1 MQFWLNLALKWK
13 LLILGC
19 LGVVVVGAG
28 SLIFSAY
35 ANDQAAED
43 IDGIL
48 TESIRSGIADSL
60 KEKTE
65 VAYAA
70 IKHAYDNRGNRPVE
84 EVQKEAKE
92 TVKKLRYGKNN
103 AEYFWIHSYDPNNIE
118 KVVMLAHPVSTQLEG
133 TEVNNFID
141 KTRYENFFY
150 KGKIIAKNSPAAEEI
165 KPTNLFIDMNKLIKA
180 QNGEGLLGYYWAKPG
195 AAADTGYSK
204 LSYVK
209 LFEPWGWVVGTGA
222 YDDEVEAIA
231 HKSIAKVSQS
241 FHTNEKFMTY
251 SVLIILFVVCLF
263 AWTVAMGLTRPIAS
277 CTGLLDSF
285 AKLGDV
291 AINVPEADLKRADEI
306 GRLAQSIDMLLQQ
319 QRQQVANAEEL
330 AGGNWG
336 IDVSVRS
343 ERDALGIANQ
353 AMVEQVHSALYQ
365 VKMAS
370 NEVDAGAGQISDA
383 SQSLSQGATESAASL
398 EEISSSVTEIGSQ
411 TKTNAENA
419 SQANILAT
427 QTKKSAEAGNEKML
441 EMMSAMAG
449 IQESS
454 KQIARIIKV
463 IDDIAFQTNLLA
475 LNAAVEAARAGRH
488 GKGFAVVAEEVRNLA
503 SRSAKAAKETSDMI
517 ESSIGKVDNGTEIA
531 RATEKAFQEIL
542 GSSVKVADLVG
553 EIATASSEQAQSIHE
568 IGQGLDQIDQ
578 VTQQNTANAEETA
591 AAAEE
596 LSSQARELA
605 SLLEKFK
612 LRDSHNVIRQ
622 EKSHSPVLK
631 KVVNKAEQSGKIKKP
646 VQEEKKSDGNSK
658 IKDNLKAGQKPAEV
672 IALDE
677 SEFGKY

>member
-19 LGVVVVGAG
+19 FGVVVVGAG
-28 SLIFSAY
+28 ALIFSAY
-35 ANDQAAED
+35 ANDQAANE
-43 IDGIL
+43 IDKIL
-48 TESIRSGIADSL
+48 TDSIRSGIADSL

-65 VAYAA
+65 IAYAA
-70 IKHAYDNRGNRPVE
+70 IKHAYDNRGNRPLA
-84 EVQKEAKE
+84 EVQKEAQDAI
-92 TVKKLRYGKNN
+92 KKLRYGRNN
-103 AEYFWIHSYDPNNIE
+103 AEYFWIHSYDANNVE

-141 KTRYENFFY
+141 KARYENFFY
-150 KGKIIAKNSPAAEEI
+150 KGKIIPKNSPVADEI
-165 KPTNLFIDMNKLIKA
+165 KPTNLFIDMNKLVKA
-180 QNGEGLLGYYWAKPG
+180 QSGEGLIGYYWAKPG

-231 HKSIAKVSQS
+231 HKSIERVSQS
-241 FHTNEKFMTY
+241 FHNNERFMTY
-251 SVLIILFVVCLF
+251 SVLVILLVVCLF
-263 AWTVAMGLTRPIAS
+263 AWTVAMGLTRPITS
-277 CTGLLDSF
+277 CTSLLDIF

-291 AINVPEADLKRADEI
+291 TINVPAADLNRTDEI
-306 GRLAQSIDMLLQQ
+306 GQLAQSIDILLQQ
-319 QRQQVANAEEL
+319 QRQQVNNAEEL
-330 AGGNWG
+330 AAGNWG
-336 IDVSVRS
+336 INIAVRS
-343 ERDALGIANQ
+343 EKDALGIANQ

-398 EEISSSVTEIGSQ
+398 EEVSSSVTEIGSQ
-411 TKTNAENA
+411 TKANAENA

-427 QTKKSAEAGNEKML
+427 QTRKSAEMGNEKMV
-441 EMMSAMAG
+441 EMMSAMTG
-449 IQESS
+449 IQDSS

-503 SRSAKAAKETSDMI
+503 SRSSKAAKETSDMI
-517 ESSIGKVDNGTEIA
+517 ENSIGKVDCGTEIA

-605 SLLEKFK
+605 SLLEKFR
-612 LRDSHNVIRQ
+612 LRDSHHLVRNERT
-622 EKSHSPVLK
+622 HAPALK
-631 KVVNKAEQSGKIKKP
+631 KVVNKADQSGKIKKP
-646 VQEEKKSDGNSK
+646 ADEDSK
-658 IKDNLKAGQKPAEV
+658 NNGKVKGSLNAGPKPAAI

>member
-28 SLIFSAY
+28 ALLFSAY
-35 ANDQAAED
+35 ANDKAAEE
-43 IDGIL
+43 IDKIM
-48 TESIRSGIADSL
+48 TDSIRSGIADSL

-70 IKHAYDNRGNRPVE
+70 IKHAYDNRGSRTVE
-84 EVQKEAKE
+84 EVQKEAKD
-92 TVKKLRYGKNN
+92 TIKKLRYGKNN
-103 AEYFWIHSYDPNNIE
+103 AEYFWIHSYDPANVE

-141 KTRYENFFY
+141 KARYENFFY
-150 KGKIIAKNSPAAEEI
+150 KGKIIPKGSPLAEEI
-165 KPTNLFIDMNKLIKA
+165 KPTNLFIDMNKLVKA
-180 QNGEGLLGYYWAKPG
+180 NNGEGLIGYYWAKPG

-231 HKSIAKVSQS
+231 HKSIERVSQS
-241 FHTNEKFMTY
+241 FHANERFMTV
-251 SVLIILFVVCLF
+251 SVLLVLLIVCLF

-277 CTGLLDSF
+277 STSLLESF

-291 AINVPEADLKRADEI
+291 TINVPAADLKRADEI
-306 GRLAQSIDMLLQQ
+306 GLLAGSIDLLLQQ
-319 QRQQVANAEEL
+319 QRQQVTNAEEL
-330 AGGNWG
+330 AAGNWG
-336 IDVSVRS
+336 INIAIRS
-343 ERDALGIANQ
+343 EKDALGIANQ

-411 TKTNAENA
+411 TKANAENA

-427 QTKKSAEAGNEKML
+427 QTRKSAEVGNEKMV
-441 EMMSAMAG
+441 EMMSAMTG

-605 SLLEKFK
+605 SLLEKFR
-612 LRDSHNVIRQ
+612 LRDSHHVIRH
-622 EKSHSPVLK
+622 ERTDAPGLK
-631 KVVNKAEQSGKIKKP
+631 KVVNKADQSGKIKKP
-646 VQEEKKSDGNSK
+646 ATEENKNSGK
-658 IKDNLKAGQKPAEV
+658 GKGNLKAGPKPAEV

>member
-13 LLILGC
+13 LLVLGC
-19 LGVVVVGAG
+19 LGVIIVGTG

-35 ANDQAAED
+35 ANDQAAEE
-43 IDGIL
+43 IDKIL
-48 TESIRSGIADSL
+48 TDSIRSGIADSL

-70 IKHAYDNRGNRPVE
+70 IKHAYDNSGNRPIE

-92 TVKKLRYGKNN
+92 AIKKLRYGKNN
-103 AEYFWIHSYDPNNIE
+103 AEYFWIHSYDPNNVE

-133 TEVNNFID
+133 TEVNNFVD

-150 KGKIIAKNSPAAEEI
+150 KGKIIPKSSSLADEI
-165 KPTNLFIDMNKLIKA
+165 KPTNLFVDMNKLIKA

-195 AAADTGYSK
+195 AATDTGYSK

-231 HKSIAKVSQS
+231 HKSITKVADS
-241 FHTNEKFMTY
+241 FHTNERFMMA
-251 SVLIILFVVCLF
+251 SVVIILLIVCLF
-263 AWTVAMGLTRPIAS
+263 AWSVAMGLTRPIAS
-277 CTGLLDSF
+277 CTNLLDSF

-291 AINVPEADLKRADEI
+291 TINVPAADLKRADEI
-306 GRLAQSIDMLLQQ
+306 GLLSQSIDMLLQQ
-319 QRQQVANAEEL
+319 QRQQAANAEEL

-336 IDVSVRS
+336 ITVTPKS
-343 ERDALGIANQ
+343 EKDALGLANQ
-353 AMVEQVHSALYQ
+353 AMIEQVHSALYQ

-411 TKTNAENA
+411 TKANAENA

-427 QTKKSAEAGNEKML
+427 QTRNSAEAGNEKMV
-441 EMMSAMAG
+441 EMMSAMTG

-454 KQIARIIKV
+454 KQIAKIIKV

-517 ESSIGKVDNGTEIA
+517 EGSIGKVDNGTEIA

-596 LSSQARELA
+596 LSSQARELS
-605 SLLEKFK
+605 SLMEKFR
-612 LRDSHNVIRQ
+612 LRDSHQVIKHER
-622 EKSHSPVLK
+622 SHTNTLK
-631 KVVNKAEQSGKIKKP
+631 KVVNKAEASGKIKKAT
-646 VQEEKKSDGNSK
+646 VEEKKANGKS
-658 IKDNLKAGQKPAEV
+658 NLKSVPKASEV

-677 SEFGKY
+677 TEFGKY